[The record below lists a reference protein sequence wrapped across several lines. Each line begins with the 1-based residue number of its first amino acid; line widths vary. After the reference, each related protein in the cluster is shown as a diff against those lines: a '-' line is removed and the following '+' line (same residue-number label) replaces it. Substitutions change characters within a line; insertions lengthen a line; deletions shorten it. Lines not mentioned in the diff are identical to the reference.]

1 MDFCQDQSRLPGCQ
15 TPVPPELEVERL
27 CVLHFIQA
35 VEQACTEMR
44 REAARGW
51 ASPARQSVIA
61 NFIKTAATKLS
72 RVTTGGLR
80 LSDELKK
87 TRSHRASDVDGPER
101 EPRPLCKPL
110 RARTAGSELVRSP
123 HKHPQLC
130 IFRANLRNQ
139 DALLAFRASLPND
152 LSPLLTLRILQI
164 HPWFT

>member
-51 ASPARQSVIA
+51 ASPARQSEIA
-61 NFIKTAATKLS
+61 TYIKTAATKLS
-72 RVTTGGLR
+72 CVSTGSLR

-87 TRSHRASDVDGPER
+87 RILT
-101 EPRPLCKPL
+101 
-110 RARTAGSELVRSP
+110 T
-123 HKHPQLC
+123 
-130 IFRANLRNQ
+130 
-139 DALLAFRASLPND
+139 
-152 LSPLLTLRILQI
+152 LLTLMVLCESLDRCASLC
-164 HPWFT
+164 FAKTSSA